1 MDELAQEELEERRC
15 MLKGLHPVMKVWYNS
30 AEAAPI
36 KAKYGDFPLFWQD
49 LESWQHLKL
58 LRKIYLTISE
68 KKDSGN
74 SFDVMELENSFLV
87 LDSSVEDVP
96 MPTAESAVNGDKDG
110 STSDKINDT
119 GEAIES
125 NKRRRSKW
133 SAAPDAVGSSAV
145 PVSTLSSLGSKFS
158 DAMAPDDDKDA
169 SKKQRRS
176 RWTTGEENASIPTL
190 NGIIQPPAP
199 ITQEVVQQSM
209 VLKVQL
215 QQVADKLLT
224 VVQDAIRIDLDPNR
238 PPSPPP
244 KYDSNGKRINT
255 REVRMREELMENR
268 AKIIEELMK
277 INPQYAAPVDFVR
290 TKPFRRIMI
299 PFREFPTYNFI
310 GLIIGPRGNTQKKLE
325 SETGC
330 KISIRGKGSSKEG
343 SKGRAAKSADDDEDL
358 HVHVTGDDAEK
369 VALAAKMVED
379 LLRPVDDDK
388 NEHKQKQ
395 LRELALI
402 NGTLKEEEYCPVC
415 GEKGHR
421 QFECPHRGKTFKA
434 AGVKCSIC
442 GDLSH
447 PTRDCPLKKDDPT
460 NAVMLDSEYD
470 SFMAELGDGKPS
482 TSSGLAKSSSSS
494 SSSSSGS
501 GVETIYIDGVT
512 PPQPLGQVI
521 VQPMQLPKRQQTI
534 IHVTTVLTGTVPLVP
549 MTGSTGTI
557 TPAIYSTATTTATGA
572 AVPVVPSIV
581 PVQSAGI
588 ITPSPWASSGAM
600 PGMMPPGMPNAPT
613 AGYAAFDPYGQQA
626 AVYGY
631 TGQVGNNQYYDYNAY
646 QQQQQQQQQ
655 HYGGGYFNYNI
666 NAAAVPPPP
675 DSVAMAPSAPPPPP
689 PPSDAPPAP
698 IESSSPWLTTDEE
711 QKGYF

>member
-15 MLKGLHPVMKVWYNS
+15 MLKGLHPVMKTWYNS
-30 AEAAPI
+30 TEAAPI
-36 KAKYGDFPLFWQD
+36 KTKYGDFPMFWQD

-58 LRKIYLTISE
+58 LRKIYLTVSE
-68 KKDSGN
+68 KKDSGTT
-74 SFDVMELENSFLV
+74 FDLMEVENSFLV
-87 LDSSVEDVP
+87 LDTAVEDVP
-96 MPTAESAVNGDKDG
+96 IPNAESAVNG
-110 STSDKINDT
+110 SSSDKLNDT
-119 GEAIES
+119 GEATEG
-125 NKRRRSKW
+125 NKKRRSKW
-133 SAAPDAVGSSAV
+133 SAAPDALAGSIVQSNPLAG
-145 PVSTLSSLGSKFS
+145 LGLKCN
-158 DAMAPDDDKDA
+158 DVTAHEDDKDT

-190 NGIIQPPAP
+190 SGIIQPPAP
-199 ITQEVVQQSM
+199 ISQEVVQQSM

-482 TSSGLAKSSSSS
+482 ASSGLAKSSSSS
-494 SSSSSGS
+494 SSSGN
-501 GVETIYIDGVT
+501 GVETVYIDGVT
-512 PPQPLGQVI
+512 PPQPMGQVI

-534 IHVTTVLTGTVPLVP
+534 IHVTTVLTGTVPLVS

-557 TPAIYSTATTTATGA
+557 TPAIYSTATATGA
-572 AVPVVPSIV
+572 AVAAAVPSIA
-581 PVQSAGI
+581 PVQPVGI
-588 ITPSPWASSGAM
+588 ITPSPWASSGTM

-613 AGYAAFDPYGQQA
+613 VGYAAYDPYGQQTA
-626 AVYGY
+626 MYGY
-631 TGQVGNNQYYDYNAY
+631 AGQVGNNQYYDYTAY
-646 QQQQQQQQQ
+646 QHQQQQQQ
-655 HYGGGYFNYNI
+655 YGGGYFNYNA
-666 NAAAVPPPP
+666 NTAAAPPPP
-675 DSVAMAPSAPPPPP
+675 DSIGVAPAPPPPP

-698 IESSSPWLTTDEE
+698 VETSSPWLTTDEE